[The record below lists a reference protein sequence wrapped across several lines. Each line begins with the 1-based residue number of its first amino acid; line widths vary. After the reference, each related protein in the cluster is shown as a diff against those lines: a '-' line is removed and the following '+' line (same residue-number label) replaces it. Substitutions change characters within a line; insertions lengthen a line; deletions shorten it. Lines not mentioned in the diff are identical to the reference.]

1 MRLDIKEGEKV
12 VRVAIN
18 GFGRIGRM
26 VLRAG
31 FADKKIE
38 IVAINDLSEP
48 ATSAHLL
55 KYDSVYHRFPGEVKA
70 ENGSL
75 VVNGKKIKLTAERD
89 PTQLPWKELKIDV
102 VVESTGVFT
111 KRDDAMKHVTAG
123 AKKVLVSAPSDDADL
138 TIVRGVTDKQYD
150 KKKHTIISNGSCT
163 TNSIVPLAFVL
174 HQNFKIK
181 RGFMT
186 TVHSYTND
194 QNLQDGPHRD
204 LRRARAAALSMI
216 PTSTGAARTVG
227 VVIPELKGKVD
238 GIAIRVPTPVGSITD
253 FVCEVENDTNVEEVN
268 AVVKKACAGNMKGI
282 MQYVDEPIVS
292 SDIIGNP
299 HSSIF
304 DSQLTKVGDKKMLK
318 VFAWYD
324 NEWGFSNR
332 MVEVIKLL

>member
-1 MRLDIKEGEKV
+1 M

-26 VLRAG
+26 VLRA
-31 FADKKIE
+31 ALNDRKVD

-48 ATSAHLL
+48 AALAHLL
-55 KYDSVYHRFPGEVKA
+55 KYDSVYHRFPGDVKA
-70 ENGSL
+70 SDGNL
-75 VVNGKKIKLTAERD
+75 IVNGKKIKMTAERD
-89 PTQLPWKELKIDV
+89 PAKLPWGELKVDA
-102 VVESTGVFT
+102 VVESTGAFT
-111 KRDDAMKHVTAG
+111 KKEDAMKHIAAG
-123 AKKVLVSAPSDDADL
+123 AKKVLISAPSDDADL
-138 TIVRGVTDKQYD
+138 TIVRGVTDKLYD
-150 KKKHTIISNGSCT
+150 RKKHTIVSNGSCT
-163 TNSIVPLAFVL
+163 TNSIVPLAWVL

-216 PTSTGAARTVG
+216 PTSTGAAKTVG
-227 VVIPELKGKVD
+227 VVIPELKGRVD

-253 FVCEVENDTNVEEVN
+253 FVCEVEKETTAEEVN
-268 AVVKKACAGNMKGI
+268 AAVKKAASAMKGI
-282 MQYVDEPIVS
+282 LEYVDEPIVS

-304 DSQLTKVGDKKMLK
+304 DSQLTKVGDRKMVK

-332 MVEVIKLL
+332 MVEVLKLL

>member
-1 MRLDIKEGEKV
+1 M

-26 VLRAG
+26 VLRA
-31 FADKKIE
+31 AQNDKKVD
-38 IVAINDLSEP
+38 IVAVNDLSEP
-48 ATSAHLL
+48 AALAHLL

-70 ENGSL
+70 SDGNL
-75 VVNGKKIKLTAERD
+75 VVNGKKIKMTAERD
-89 PTQLPWKELKIDV
+89 PAKLPWGELKVDA
-102 VVESTGVFT
+102 VVESTGAFT
-111 KRDDAMKHVTAG
+111 KKEDAMKHIAAG
-123 AKKVLVSAPSDDADL
+123 AKKVLISAPSDDADL
-138 TIVRGVTDKQYD
+138 TIVRGVTDRLYD
-150 KKKHTIISNGSCT
+150 RRKHTVVSNGSCT
-163 TNSIVPLAFVL
+163 TNSIVPLAWVL
-174 HQNFKIK
+174 HQNFRIK

-216 PTSTGAARTVG
+216 PTSTGAAKTVG
-227 VVIPELKGKVD
+227 VVIPELKGRVD

-253 FVCEVENDTNVEEVN
+253 FVCEVEKETTVEEVN
-268 AVVKKACAGNMKGI
+268 AAVKKAASAMKGI
-282 MQYVDEPIVS
+282 LQYVDEPIVS
-292 SDIIGNP
+292 ADIIGNS

-304 DSQLTKVGDKKMLK
+304 DSLLTKVGDRKMVK

-332 MVEVIKLL
+332 MVEVLKLL